1 MPTYSF
7 KNIKTEEEFEK
18 NMKYEEKA
26 LYLSENP
33 DIVQAFNKFPGY
45 ADPGRLGLKKPDD
58 GFRDVLKNIK
68 SHHKHNTI
76 NSF

>member
-7 KNIKTEEEFEK
+7 KNKITEEVFEK
-18 NMKYEEKA
+18 SMKYEDKSS
-26 LYLSENP
+26 YLSENP
-33 DIVQAFNKFPGY
+33 DIIQVFDKFPGY
-45 ADPGRLGLKKPDD
+45 ADSGRLGMKKPND